1 MNGFQRPSLRRRRL
15 GRRLRAMREA
25 AHLTLDEAA
34 KRLDKKRSS
43 LHRVETGE
51 TRADVHLVRSMMD
64 LYDQFE
70 PDLLDEVRAALKPS
84 WVTKYGVQDGG
95 YVDAETEASVVREYS
110 ALNIPGLLQTKP
122 YIKAVLE
129 HASRRRSPEHL
140 NNQLKV
146 RLIRAERL
154 TSDENPL
161 ELIAVI
167 DEAALLWKV
176 GAPEVRRAQLLHLI
190 DMADLPSVT
199 LQVLPLDGGPH
210 SAMEGPFIVLDF
222 GSDEQPLLY
231 HDYVTGALHIE
242 REAEVEEA
250 RVVFD
255 SLRSEALSPAESVA
269 LIERLL

>member
-1 MNGFQRPSLRRRRL
+1 M
-15 GRRLRAMREA
+15 
-25 AHLTLDEAA
+25 
-34 KRLDKKRSS
+34 
-43 LHRVETGE
+43 GE

-64 LYDQFE
+64 LYDHFE
-70 PDLLDEVRAALKPS
+70 DGLLDEVRAALKPS
-84 WVTKYGVQDGG
+84 WVTKYGVQDAG
-95 YVDAETEASVVREYS
+95 YVDAETEASMVREYS

-122 YIKAVLE
+122 YIKAVFE

-140 NNQLKV
+140 HNQIKV
-146 RLIRAERL
+146 RLIRSERL

-176 GAPEVRRAQLLHLI
+176 GAPEVRRAQLGHLI
-190 DMADLPSVT
+190 DMAELPSVT
-199 LQVLPLDGGPH
+199 LQVLPLERGPH
-210 SAMEGPFIVLDF
+210 SSMEGPFIVLDF
-222 GSDEQPLLY
+222 EPDEQPLLY
-231 HDYVTGALHIE
+231 HAYVTGALHIE
-242 REAEVEEA
+242 SQAEVQAA